1 MDISFEDWQW
11 QMYIRMLKLHCYIYK
26 AVQHALHSIFF
37 TQSNHIACQ
46 RQIFCLRYIL
56 FPEHNCM
63 GMELTD
69 TLELFHE
76 RTAAKVSVCDSDYII
91 TL

>member
-1 MDISFEDWQW
+1 
-11 QMYIRMLKLHCYIYK
+11 MYIRMLKLHCYIYK
-26 AVQHALHSIFF
+26 AVQHALYIIFF

-46 RQIFCLRYIL
+46 RQIFCLRHIL

-69 TLELFHE
+69 ALELFHE
-76 RTAAKVSVCDSDYII
+76 RTAAKVSVCDSNYII

>member
-1 MDISFEDWQW
+1 MHGTSYFYTEQSHRVPETDILPPA
-11 QMYIRMLKLHCYIYK
+11 YP
-26 AVQHALHSIFF
+26 
-37 TQSNHIACQ
+37 
-46 RQIFCLRYIL
+46 